1 MATERKIVLGF
12 LALIGTG
19 TLAILL
25 LNANSRPLTLVD
37 ALFTATS
44 AVCVTGLTVVDTG
57 KDLANASRLVLLLLI
72 QLGGLGVMTATTA
85 LSLLMRERIGLRQR
99 MFFAG
104 GFGLDS
110 PSGVIRLL
118 IRILSLTFAIEAVAV
133 FPLYWGFSRAG
144 LSPEQSLYNAVF
156 HSVSAFCNA
165 GFSLFPDNLEGF
177 SSSILVPGT
186 VMVLVVLGGLG
197 FIVLSELKEM
207 FRRPGKISVHSR
219 LVLECT
225 EIFPGLRNISVHSR
239 LVLFTTAGLVLFGTA
254 LLLISEWNH
263 SLGAMGGG
271 WKLWNG
277 LFSSITPRTA
287 GFDTVA
293 LSTFSSAGLFVVIL
307 LMIVGA
313 SPGSTGGGFKTTT
326 LAVLLVSTWNVIRG
340 RSEVHLW
347 NRRISIRVIQRA
359 ITLIVLYLGTLGL
372 GLMILALLEP
382 FPFRSLLFET
392 ASALGTVGL
401 SLGITSGLSDAGK
414 LVLVLLMFWGRVGI
428 ITFLY
433 GLVKREARGKIS
445 YPDAEIPV
453 G

>member
-44 AVCVTGLTVVDTG
+44 AVCVTGLTAVDTG

-207 FRRPGKISVHSR
+207 FRRPGK
-219 LVLECT
+219 
-225 EIFPGLRNISVHSR
+225 ISVHSR

-445 YPDAEIPV
+445 YPDEEIPV

>member
-57 KDLANASRLVLLLLI
+57 KDLAKASQLVLLLLI

-110 PSGVIRLL
+110 PSGVVRLL

-144 LSPEQSLYNAVF
+144 LSPGQSLTNAVF

-165 GFSLFPDNLEGF
+165 GFSLFSDNLEGF
-177 SSSILVPGT
+177 SRSILVPGT

-219 LVLECT
+219 LVL
-225 EIFPGLRNISVHSR
+225 
-239 LVLFTTAGLVLFGTA
+239 FTTAGLVLFGTA
-254 LLLISEWNH
+254 FLLLCEWNH
-263 SLGAMGGG
+263 SLDALGNG

-372 GLMILALLEP
+372 GLVILALLEP

-433 GLVKREARGKIS
+433 GIVKREARGKIS

>member
-219 LVLECT
+219 LVL
-225 EIFPGLRNISVHSR
+225 
-239 LVLFTTAGLVLFGTA
+239 FTTAGLVLFGTA
-254 LLLISEWNH
+254 LLLISERNH

>member
-219 LVLECT
+219 LVL
-225 EIFPGLRNISVHSR
+225 
-239 LVLFTTAGLVLFGTA
+239 FTTAGLVLFGTA

>member
-1 MATERKIVLGF
+1 MAFRTYTSLATERKIVIGF

-19 TLAILL
+19 TVAILL
-25 LNANSRPLTLVD
+25 LNANSRPLTFVD

-57 KDLANASRLVLLLLI
+57 KDLTTASQLVLLLLI

-118 IRILSLTFAIEAVAV
+118 IRILSLTFAIEAIAV

-165 GFSLFPDNLEGF
+165 GFSLFSENLEGF
-177 SSSILVPGT
+177 SSGILVPGT

-197 FIVLSELKEM
+197 FIVLSELKET
-207 FRRPGKISVHSR
+207 FREPARISVHSR
-219 LVLECT
+219 LVL
-225 EIFPGLRNISVHSR
+225 L
-239 LVLFTTAGLVLFGTA
+239 TTAGLVLFGTA
-254 LLLISEWNH
+254 LLLLCEWNR
-263 SLGAMGGG
+263 SLESMGVG
-271 WKLWNG
+271 WKIWNA

-293 LSTFSSAGLFVVIL
+293 LSTFSSAGLFVVTL

-326 LAVLLVSTWNVIRG
+326 LAVLLVSTWNVLKG

-347 NRRISIRVIQRA
+347 NRRIPIRVIQRA
-359 ITLIVLYLGTLGL
+359 ITMIVLYLGILGI
-372 GLMILALLEP
+372 GLMTLVLLEP

-401 SLGITSGLSDAGK
+401 SLGITSQLSDPGK

>member
-57 KDLANASRLVLLLLI
+57 KDLANASQLVLLLLI

-144 LSPEQSLYNAVF
+144 LSPEQSLYYAVF

-165 GFSLFPDNLEGF
+165 GFSLFSDNLEGF
-177 SSSILVPGT
+177 SRCILVPGT

-219 LVLECT
+219 LVL
-225 EIFPGLRNISVHSR
+225 
-239 LVLFTTAGLVLFGTA
+239 FTTAGLVLFGTA
-254 LLLISEWNH
+254 LLLLCEWNH
-263 SLGAMGGG
+263 SLEAMGGG

-326 LAVLLVSTWNVIRG
+326 LAVLLVSTWNVIKG

-433 GLVKREARGKIS
+433 GIVKREARGKIS

>member
-219 LVLECT
+219 LVL
-225 EIFPGLRNISVHSR
+225 
-239 LVLFTTAGLVLFGTA
+239 FTTAGLVLFGTA

-307 LMIVGA
+307 LLIVGA

>member
-1 MATERKIVLGF
+1 LATERKIVIGF

-19 TLAILL
+19 TVAILL
-25 LNANSRPLTLVD
+25 LNANSRPLTFVD

-57 KDLANASRLVLLLLI
+57 KDLTTASQLVLLLLI

-118 IRILSLTFAIEAVAV
+118 IRILSLTFAIEAIAV

-165 GFSLFPDNLEGF
+165 GFSLFSENLEGF
-177 SSSILVPGT
+177 SSGILVPGT

-197 FIVLSELKEM
+197 FIVLSELKET
-207 FRRPGKISVHSR
+207 FREPARISVHSR
-219 LVLECT
+219 LVL
-225 EIFPGLRNISVHSR
+225 L
-239 LVLFTTAGLVLFGTA
+239 TTAGLVLFGTA
-254 LLLISEWNH
+254 LLLLCEWNR
-263 SLGAMGGG
+263 SLESMGVG
-271 WKLWNG
+271 WKIWNA

-293 LSTFSSAGLFVVIL
+293 LSTFSSAGLFVVTL

-326 LAVLLVSTWNVIRG
+326 LAVLLVSTWNVLKG

-347 NRRISIRVIQRA
+347 NRRIPIRVIQRA
-359 ITLIVLYLGTLGL
+359 ITMIVLYLGILGI
-372 GLMILALLEP
+372 GLMTLVLLEP

-401 SLGITSGLSDAGK
+401 SLGITSQLSDPGK

-445 YPDAEIPV
+445 YPDAEIQV

>member
-1 MATERKIVLGF
+1 MATERKIVIGF

-25 LNANSRPLTLVD
+25 LNANSRPLTFVD

-57 KDLANASRLVLLLLI
+57 KDLANASQLVLLLLI

-99 MFFAG
+99 LFFAG

-118 IRILSLTFAIEAVAV
+118 IRILSLTFTIEAIAV

-144 LSPEQSLYNAVF
+144 LAPEKSLYNAVF

-165 GFSLFPDNLEGF
+165 GFSLFSENLEGF
-177 SSSILVPGT
+177 SSGILVPGT

-197 FIVLSELKEM
+197 FIVLSELKET
-207 FRRPGKISVHSR
+207 FRGPAK
-219 LVLECT
+219 
-225 EIFPGLRNISVHSR
+225 ISVHSR

-254 LLLISEWNH
+254 LLLLCEWNH
-263 SLGAMGGG
+263 SLGAMGVV
-271 WKLWNG
+271 WRIWNG

-326 LAVLLVSTWNVIRG
+326 LAVLLVSTWSVLKG

-347 NRRISIRVIQRA
+347 NRRIPIRVIQRA
-359 ITLIVLYLGTLGL
+359 ITLIVLYLGTLGI
-372 GLMILALLEP
+372 GLMILVLLEP

-401 SLGITSGLSDAGK
+401 SLGITSQLSDAGK

>member
-1 MATERKIVLGF
+1 MATERKIVIGF

-19 TLAILL
+19 TVAILL
-25 LNANSRPLTLVD
+25 LNANSRPLTFVD

-57 KDLANASRLVLLLLI
+57 KDLTTASQLVLLLLI

-118 IRILSLTFAIEAVAV
+118 IRILSLTFAIEAIAV

-165 GFSLFPDNLEGF
+165 GFSLFSENLEGF
-177 SSSILVPGT
+177 SSGILVPGT

-197 FIVLSELKEM
+197 FIVLSELKET
-207 FRRPGKISVHSR
+207 FREPARISVHSR
-219 LVLECT
+219 LVL
-225 EIFPGLRNISVHSR
+225 L
-239 LVLFTTAGLVLFGTA
+239 TTAGLVLFGTA
-254 LLLISEWNH
+254 LLLLCEWNR
-263 SLGAMGGG
+263 SLESMGVG
-271 WKLWNG
+271 WKIWNA

-293 LSTFSSAGLFVVIL
+293 LSTFSSAGLFVVTL

-326 LAVLLVSTWNVIRG
+326 LAVLLVSTWNVLKG

-347 NRRISIRVIQRA
+347 NRRIPIRVIQRA
-359 ITLIVLYLGTLGL
+359 ITMIVLYLGILGI
-372 GLMILALLEP
+372 GLMTLVLLEP

-401 SLGITSGLSDAGK
+401 SLGITSQLSDPGK

>member
-1 MATERKIVLGF
+1 LATERKIVLGF

-219 LVLECT
+219 LVL
-225 EIFPGLRNISVHSR
+225 
-239 LVLFTTAGLVLFGTA
+239 FTTAGLVLFGTA

-414 LVLVLLMFWGRVGI
+414 LVLVLLMFWAVWVSSLS
-428 ITFLY
+428 FM
-433 GLVKREARGKIS
+433 VS
-445 YPDAEIPV
+445 
-453 G
+453 

>member
-1 MATERKIVLGF
+1 LATERKIVLGF

-57 KDLANASRLVLLLLI
+57 KDLANASQLVLLLLI

-165 GFSLFPDNLEGF
+165 GFSLFSGNLESF

-219 LVLECT
+219 LVL
-225 EIFPGLRNISVHSR
+225 
-239 LVLFTTAGLVLFGTA
+239 FTTAGLVLFGTA
-254 LLLISEWNH
+254 LLLLCEWNH

-347 NRRISIRVIQRA
+347 NRRIPIRVIQRA
-359 ITLIVLYLGTLGL
+359 ITLIVLYLGTLGI
-372 GLMILALLEP
+372 GLMTLALLEP

>member
-19 TLAILL
+19 TFAILL

-57 KDLANASRLVLLLLI
+57 KDLANASQLVLLLLI

-110 PSGVIRLL
+110 PAGVIRLL
-118 IRILSLTFAIEAVAV
+118 IRILSLTFAIEGVAAI
-133 FPLYWGFSRAG
+133 PLYWGFIRAG
-144 LSPEQSLYNAVF
+144 LSPEQSLANAVF

-177 SSSILVPGT
+177 SRCILVPGT

-219 LVLECT
+219 LVL
-225 EIFPGLRNISVHSR
+225 
-239 LVLFTTAGLVLFGTA
+239 FTTTGLVLFGTA
-254 LLLISEWNH
+254 LLLLCEWNH
-263 SLGAMGGG
+263 SLEAMGGG

-277 LFSSITPRTA
+277 LFASITPRTA

>member
-1 MATERKIVLGF
+1 MATERKIVIGF

-19 TLAILL
+19 TVAILL
-25 LNANSRPLTLVD
+25 LNANSRPLTFVD

-57 KDLANASRLVLLLLI
+57 KDLTTASQLVLLLLI

-118 IRILSLTFAIEAVAV
+118 IRILSLTFAIEAIAV

-165 GFSLFPDNLEGF
+165 GFSLFSENLEGF
-177 SSSILVPGT
+177 SSGILVPGT

-197 FIVLSELKEM
+197 FIVLSELEET
-207 FRRPGKISVHSR
+207 FREPARISVHSR
-219 LVLECT
+219 LVL
-225 EIFPGLRNISVHSR
+225 L
-239 LVLFTTAGLVLFGTA
+239 TTAGLVLFGTA
-254 LLLISEWNH
+254 LLLLCEWNR
-263 SLGAMGGG
+263 SLESMGVG
-271 WKLWNG
+271 WKIWNA

-293 LSTFSSAGLFVVIL
+293 LSTFSSAGLFVVTL

-326 LAVLLVSTWNVIRG
+326 LAVLLVSTWNVLKG

-347 NRRISIRVIQRA
+347 NRRIPIRVIQRA
-359 ITLIVLYLGTLGL
+359 ITMIVLYLGILGI
-372 GLMILALLEP
+372 GLMTLVLLEP

-401 SLGITSGLSDAGK
+401 SLGITSQLSDPGK